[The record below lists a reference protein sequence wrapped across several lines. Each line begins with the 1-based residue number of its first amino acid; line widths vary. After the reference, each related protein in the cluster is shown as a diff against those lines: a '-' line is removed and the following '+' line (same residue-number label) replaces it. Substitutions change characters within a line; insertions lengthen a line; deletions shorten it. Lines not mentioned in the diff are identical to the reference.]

1 MTFIYWF
8 MAARPGIILAAKQ
21 SGTQKASSFTTYG
34 MWILILVMVLVFY
47 MLLIRPQRKRSQE
60 HEEMVTKLERGDEVV
75 TIGGVHGVIKRMTE
89 DEVVLEVDKG
99 VKITFARSAISRR
112 VSQPEEEEETGEEP
126 AGEEEAETAEEEET
140 ETAGEE
146 EEETEE

>member
-8 MAARPGIILAAKQ
+8 MAAHPGIIFAAKQ

-75 TIGGVHGVIKRMTE
+75 TIGGLYGVIKRMTE

-140 ETAGEE
+140 KTAGKE

>member
-1 MTFIYWF
+1 MTFIYWS
-8 MAARPGIILAAKQ
+8 MAAHPGIIFAAKQ

-75 TIGGVHGVIKRMTE
+75 TIGGVHGVIKRITE

-140 ETAGEE
+140 KTAGEE

>member
-1 MTFIYWF
+1 
-8 MAARPGIILAAKQ
+8 
-21 SGTQKASSFTTYG
+21 

-75 TIGGVHGVIKRMTE
+75 TIGGVHGVIKRITE

-140 ETAGEE
+140 KTAGEE

>member
-8 MAARPGIILAAKQ
+8 MAAHPGIIFAAKQ

-75 TIGGVHGVIKRMTE
+75 TIGGVHGVIKRITE

-140 ETAGEE
+140 KTAGKE